1 MIILFPGRHHL
12 LTDFQFKYL
21 FQLIQSGLSGLKD
34 LNHQPYK
41 SDNID
46 AIVFAVTS
54 SNHSNTRRN
63 PVPFYQRVIALTDFS
78 SQLPVPCYIYGIDD
92 VGAIDDFAEYT
103 VKRIEHDSNGK
114 LKLTPENT
122 AVLCSTPVLQMY
134 EKLGFQ
140 ILPCELENKTDWKYR
155 ARLPWEWVEYA
166 SMQTFDIK
174 QDTELIQNMHIAS
187 YKLWQRYHIFEKV
200 KILFHDKMIG
210 EDGDITSTRDYNTYV
225 RQMDEIAELKFSE
238 TFPFIRSGRIGDIG
252 CAVGSWIK
260 LAAASPSLSESDFY
274 GIEIARHLYYICN
287 QRKENGDFHN
297 AYVFF
302 SQKNAVTGLV
312 FNENSMNTI
321 HTSSLTHEIESY
333 GSREELLMFIKNR
346 YKELI
351 SGGVWI
357 NRDVVGPPNKHE
369 TVYLWLSSDDGI
381 SINKP
386 VNLSSQKNTES
397 YLSSLSTFSRF
408 IQFAQDFRKNEG
420 YSVSYEIVKINE
432 KNYIKARLLDVCEF
446 LSKKDYTDNWESE
459 MHETFCFF
467 SFNDWLETAKN
478 TGFTILPDSQEY
490 LNEWIVENRYKGKAE
505 IFTQNGTGELISLPF
520 PSTHFILVLE
530 KKV

>member
-21 FQLIQSGLSGLKD
+21 FQIIQSGLSGLKD

-140 ILPCELENKTDWKYR
+140 ILPCELEDKTHWKYR
-155 ARLPWEWVEYA
+155 TRLPWEWVEYA

-174 QDTELIQNMHIAS
+174 HDSALIQNMHIAS

-200 KILFHDKMIG
+200 KKHD
-210 EDGDITSTRDYNTYV
+210 ER
-225 RQMDEIAELKFSE
+225 
-238 TFPFIRSGRIGDIG
+238 
-252 CAVGSWIK
+252 
-260 LAAASPSLSESDFY
+260 
-274 GIEIARHLYYICN
+274 
-287 QRKENGDFHN
+287 
-297 AYVFF
+297 
-302 SQKNAVTGLV
+302 
-312 FNENSMNTI
+312 
-321 HTSSLTHEIESY
+321 
-333 GSREELLMFIKNR
+333 
-346 YKELI
+346 
-351 SGGVWI
+351 
-357 NRDVVGPPNKHE
+357 
-369 TVYLWLSSDDGI
+369 
-381 SINKP
+381 
-386 VNLSSQKNTES
+386 
-397 YLSSLSTFSRF
+397 
-408 IQFAQDFRKNEG
+408 
-420 YSVSYEIVKINE
+420 
-432 KNYIKARLLDVCEF
+432 
-446 LSKKDYTDNWESE
+446 TD
-459 MHETFCFF
+459 
-467 SFNDWLETAKN
+467 
-478 TGFTILPDSQEY
+478 
-490 LNEWIVENRYKGKAE
+490 
-505 IFTQNGTGELISLPF
+505 
-520 PSTHFILVLE
+520 
-530 KKV
+530 